1 LHTAMIITTK
11 STEAEM
17 EDHDHKLRYGKIC
30 GYGVTSA
37 TLDVR
42 RIDFKDFET
51 INIQFYS

>member
-1 LHTAMIITTK
+1 MIIITK